1 MNKITIKPT
10 LLILAAGMGSRYGSL
25 KQMDGIGPSSE
36 AIIDYTIYDAIEAGF
51 GKVVFVIRGAFEKQF
66 RGFFNIE
73 RFNGRIEVEYVCQEL
88 DKLPEGYTVPQE
100 REKPWGT
107 AHAIMVA
114 APLINEPFAVV
125 NADDF
130 YGKDALKV
138 MGVYL
143 AKANGKRGAYAMV
156 GYEVSKTLSEN
167 GTVSRGVCSLGRCSQ
182 LNSMVERTKIE
193 RRGDSIVYI
202 EGDEVF
208 PLEQDAPVSMN
219 LFGFTADFFEYGDD
233 LFREFLDEN
242 LGNLTAEFYIP
253 MVVNRLIADK
263 KAKMKVLSTTS
274 EWFGVTYIE
283 DRATTVERIADL
295 VKAGEYPNPLWLK

>member
-1 MNKITIKPT
+1 MNKKTIKPT

-88 DKLPEGYTVPQE
+88 DRLPSGYKVPAG

-114 APLINEPFAVV
+114 APKIAEPFAVV

-138 MGVYL
+138 MGAFL
-143 AKANGKRGAYAMV
+143 SKAADKRGAYAMV
-156 GYEVSKTLSEN
+156 GYEVNKTLSEN

-182 LNSMVERTKIE
+182 LTSMVERTKIE
-193 RRGDSIVYI
+193 RRGDQIVYI
-202 EGDEVF
+202 EGEEVF
-208 PLEQDAPVSMN
+208 PLDETTPVSMN
-219 LFGFTADFFEYGDD
+219 LFGFTPDFFEYGED
-233 LFREFLDEN
+233 LFKEFLDKN
-242 LGNLTAEFYIP
+242 MGNITAEFYIP
-253 MVVNRLIADK
+253 LVVNRLIADK
-263 KAKMKVLSTTS
+263 KAKMKVLKTTS

-283 DRATTVERIADL
+283 DRPVTVSRIAEL